1 MISDQTQA
9 SLPTGEGSAL
19 YAIPPQQSLLSL
31 AGLQIDEP
39 SLRIAETVPEE
50 FRPGLL
56 AAQVGE
62 GADLADFNR
71 ALANMQIPLALGRRA
86 AEPAKPARARIAEDA

>member
-19 YAIPPQQSLLSL
+19 YAIPPQQSLLSV

-56 AAQVGE
+56 AALMAQVGE

-71 ALANMQIPLALGRRA
+71 ALANMQIPLALERRA
-86 AEPAKPARARIAEDA
+86 AKPARARIAEDA